1 MDQVWPHD
9 IIRALGLQGTVQ
21 EMWLTPRRLVP
32 VGLQTN
38 LSSVID
44 FEPSV
49 KSDNLPTIDATLLK
63 AGLTY
68 KVVMDDKRSNALQ
81 RLTPEEKASIK
92 EVKGG
97 CDMCMW

>member
-1 MDQVWPHD
+1 
-9 IIRALGLQGTVQ
+9 
-21 EMWLTPRRLVP
+21 MWLTPRRLVP

-38 LSSVID
+38 LTSVID

-81 RLTPEEKASIK
+81 RLTPEEKAHIK
-92 EVKGG
+92 EASQKVVPSSLWGG
-97 CDMCMW
+97 VCACVA